1 MNTWRVA
8 YTMNG
13 AQMVSIISAMT
24 ETDARNQV
32 RARYGLSPRTK
43 NRKAYPVD
51 LRIHSMT
58 CINRQA
64 VLAL

>member
-1 MNTWRVA
+1 
-8 YTMNG
+8 MNG
-13 AQMVSIISAMT
+13 AQIVSIISAMT

-51 LRIHSMT
+51 LRINSMT

>member
-1 MNTWRVA
+1 MNTFRVA
-8 YTMNG
+8 YTMNSV
-13 AQMVSIISAMT
+13 QMVSIISAMT
-24 ETDARNQV
+24 EIDARNQV

-43 NRKAYPVD
+43 NRQAIPVD